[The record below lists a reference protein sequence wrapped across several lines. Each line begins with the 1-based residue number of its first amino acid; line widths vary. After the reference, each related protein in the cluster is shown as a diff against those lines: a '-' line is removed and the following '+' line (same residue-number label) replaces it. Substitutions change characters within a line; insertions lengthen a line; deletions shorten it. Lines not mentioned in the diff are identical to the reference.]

1 MFVIRAEI
9 ISYDTEK
16 VIKTHFVDSNDIC
29 DFQDWVFRT
38 YGGDKVYIATK
49 IENLWRNRKN
59 KEKRG

>member
-1 MFVIRAEI
+1 MFVVRAEI

-16 VIKTHFVDSNDIC
+16 VIGTHLVDSNDIR

-49 IENLWRNRKN
+49 LEYMWRNRKN
-59 KEKRG
+59 KERG